1 MPSPTELLTA
11 TYRSLSEQVTG
22 LRPEEAWQPTGCAGW
37 AVLDLSLHLVDDA
50 RRGLVALATPADGP
64 ATSDAVAYW
73 RAWQPTA
80 AQDEDVAW
88 RTRVRASVAGGLAEL
103 SAVYAELVAA
113 VTVLAERTAPD
124 DLVGTQGHVLRAD
137 DLLSTLAV
145 EAAVHPWTWSRTWT
159 GRARRRRRS
168 PRCGGCS
175 RACWAARCRP
185 GGTTRRRPGAA
196 PAVPRW
202 TTPTAPPWGRP
213 RSGSRSS
220 VDAASPQGPGP
231 VQRLAASSRAVRRTG
246 SFYEHW
252 GARGPFGRQ
261 EP

>member
-64 ATSDAVAYW
+64 ATSDAVAYL

-145 EAAVHPWTWSRTWT
+145 EAAVHHLDLVAHLHRPGPAPQALAEVRRVLEGLLEGPLPVGWDDATAARRGT
-159 GRARRRRRS
+159 GRA
-168 PRCGGCS
+168 PLDDAD
-175 RACWAARCRP
+175 RAAL
-185 GGTTRRRPGAA
+185 
-196 PAVPRW
+196 
-202 TTPTAPPWGRP
+202 
-213 RSGSRSS
+213 GSSAERF
-220 VDAASPQGPGP
+220 P
-231 VQRLAASSRAVRRTG
+231 L
-246 SFYEHW
+246 
-252 GARGPFGRQ
+252 FG
-261 EP
+261 